1 MGYKFVLN
9 KMTKEEDDKRLES
22 FEKSK
27 EVKYRELECVINFLR
42 DKVGL
47 KSHKAI
53 FM

>member
-1 MGYKFVLN
+1 MS
-9 KMTKEEDDKRLES
+9 KEEEDKRLEA
-22 FEKSK
+22 FEATRL
-27 EVKYRELECVINFLR
+27 VKNKELEAVISFLR